1 MSGFPDRVSG
11 VLARALALRLER
23 QHLLA
28 GNIANANTPGYVPV
42 DMRFDRVLE
51 SALQEGTA
59 AETAPAAAPAP
70 TPEVVYDPA
79 VVPGLDGNAVALD
92 RELAKLAENSTLYH
106 AANRAL
112 QKKLGMIRYAVG
124 EGGAQ

>member
-11 VLARALALRLER
+11 VLAQALALRLER

-42 DMRFDRVLE
+42 DMRFERVLE
-51 SALQEGTA
+51 SALQGEV
-59 AETAPAAAPAP
+59 AEAPQAS
-70 TPEVVYDPA
+70 PEVVYDPA

-92 RELAKLAENSTLYH
+92 RELAKLSENATLYH

-112 QKKLGMIRYAVG
+112 QKKMAMIRYAVG
-124 EGGAQ
+124 EGGTQ

>member
-11 VLARALALRLER
+11 VLAQALALRLER

-51 SALQEGTA
+51 RALGGEQA
-59 AETAPAAAPAP
+59 AGSEAA
-70 TPEVVYDPA
+70 PEVVYDPA

-92 RELAKLAENSTLYH
+92 RELAKLSENSTLYH

-112 QKKLGMIRYAVG
+112 QKKLGMIRYAIS
-124 EGGAQ
+124 EGGTQ

>member
-51 SALQEGTA
+51 QALQGEPAVGA
-59 AETAPAAAPAP
+59 ATETP
-70 TPEVVYDPA
+70 PEVVYDPA
-79 VVPGLDGNAVALD
+79 VMPGLDGNAVALD
-92 RELAKLAENSTLYH
+92 RELAKLSENATLYH

-112 QKKLGMIRYAVG
+112 QKKLAMIRYAVG